1 TIDHD
6 YDEPR
11 YAHRTNLHDDK
22 CDIDLGR
29 EYSILHSTLA
39 DLFEQIDFNTRRT
52 LNELEYVLNELTKIK
67 LFYSSTQN
75 GTQIHLHHH
84 HHHIYHHLTTPSE
97 HYYNRLDK
105 QSNDNRS
112 SPYGS
117 QISLSL
123 TGTGTT
129 NESSQGYHSISTSP
143 TITTVENL
151 NKENIRTPLSFKN
164 PIFNKQII
172 QIEENIQSDLS
183 DDDNNNN
190 HNHSHNQTQT
200 DSSKALYFINN
211 LCIESI
217 KNSSSPSSS
226 SQQSLVHSAS
236 RQSLQQP
243 LFVLNNSY
251 MTRSTQSLAS
261 TSNINTPIT
270 TNNSP
275 STYYCL
281 KTPHDQFYGTNKR
294 QSILSNQQLP
304 PPKMGL
310 KALNHTSTSNKD
322 IVLAQRSPMLNLYQE
337 EKCRRIECEKQAERL
352 RNELN
357 RSNEQIEEYRHL
369 IYLLN
374 EKNLT
379 TNIDDINLIDYSDDD
394 IDIRTMEKNFCLDDN
409 TENKFIFLY
418 SKPSLPPDDDDDV
431 DNLSILSHLENAIE

>member
-1 TIDHD
+1 
-6 YDEPR
+6 
-11 YAHRTNLHDDK
+11 
-22 CDIDLGR
+22 R

-39 DLFEQIDFNTRRT
+39 DLFEQIDYNTRRT
-52 LNELEYVLNELTKIK
+52 LNELEYVLNELTNIK

-84 HHHIYHHLTTPSE
+84 HHHIYHHLSTPSE

-143 TITTVENL
+143 IITTVENI

-164 PIFNKQII
+164 PLFNNHTIE
-172 QIEENIQSDLS
+172 IEENNQSDLS
-183 DDDNNNN
+183 DDDSQINL
-190 HNHSHNQTQT
+190 NQTQT

-211 LCIESI
+211 LCIESL
-217 KNSSSPSSS
+217 KTPSSPSSS

-261 TSNINTPIT
+261 SSNINTPIT
-270 TNNSP
+270 TNNSS
-275 STYYCL
+275 STYYCV
-281 KTPHDQFYGTNKR
+281 KTHDQLNGTNKR

-304 PPKMGL
+304 PPPKMGL
-310 KALNHTSTSNKD
+310 KALNHTSSSNKD

-369 IYLLN
+369 IHLLN
-374 EKNLT
+374 EKNST

-394 IDIRTMEKNFCLDDN
+394 DDDDIDVDVDIRPIEKNFCLDDN

-418 SKPSLPPDDDDDV
+418 SKPPLPPNDDDDDI
-431 DNLSILSHLENAIE
+431 DDLSILSHLENAIE